1 MTPEQLRQLIIFL
14 LKEIEVVIEQ
24 GNVENDKD
32 IQRMYQGI
40 DNVFEQI
47 GLNVSDFLPIDLYH
61 EYLNGLQVATE
72 QLGAVGVAIK
82 NVSSEVNKAITA
94 PIHVDALNAIV
105 ADTMLD
111 MSAAIR
117 TSKKYAHKNLDETLK
132 EVKKEIAKGMLQGM
146 STRKVSKRVAQ
157 RFAEKKMT
165 AFVTKDGKHLPLDFY
180 AETVVRTKK
189 QTAFNHAH
197 LNRYEEKGIKHVTV
211 TGAIPTCGTCA
222 RYRGIVFSTKRGD
235 KFPYINLYTT
245 FPLHPNC
252 KCNFRPYVMKFKS
265 QSEIDKALRVAKAFD
280 KDKDPRSE
288 EEKLKYDNVQ
298 KAQAKARRL
307 NLSYEKMRRKLGQ
320 KGPQT
325 YNEFIKAKK
334 NDKKKYHEWVAMT
347 KKLTNDVKSDKINVR
362 KVGETF
368 TMNSNK
374 IQRLHDNSEKW
385 ASSLTQEELN
395 AMISYTDVAFKPI
408 NAYLNDNTFTIRDED
423 KKIIPLISQAISKY
437 KLLDPI
443 RVYRGVGE
451 SEYLDIIKNG
461 KLYTFSSF
469 KSTSIDTS
477 VTEYFS
483 GGKEK
488 GKILIVDVPIGSRG
502 AYLESISIYPEE
514 KEFLLDRNQSFRIIS
529 DDEYKL
535 HVEVIV

>member
-1 MTPEQLRQLIIFL
+1 MTTEQLRQLIKFL

-24 GNVENDKD
+24 GDVENDKD
-32 IQRMYQGI
+32 VQRMYQGI

-47 GLNVSDFLPIDLYH
+47 GINVSDILPIDLYE

-72 QLGAVGVAIK
+72 RLGAVGVAIT
-82 NVSSEVNKAITA
+82 NATSEVNKAISA
-94 PIHVDALNAIV
+94 PVHVDALNAIV

-117 TSKKYAHKNLDETLK
+117 TSKKYAHKNLDETLS
-132 EVKKEIAKGMLQGM
+132 EVKDEIAKGMLQGM
-146 STRKVSKRVAQ
+146 TTRKVSKRVAQ
-157 RFAEKKMT
+157 KFAEKKMT
-165 AFVTKDGKHLPLDFY
+165 SFVTKDGKHLPLDFY

-211 TGAIPTCGTCA
+211 TGNIPTCSTCA
-222 RYRGIVFSTKRGD
+222 KYRGIVFSTKRGD

-252 KCNFRPYVMKFKS
+252 KCNFRPFVMKFKS
-265 QSEIDKALRVAKAFD
+265 DSDIKNALKKAMQFNMND
-280 KDKDPRSE
+280 DPRSKA
-288 EEKLKYDNVQ
+288 EKDKYDKQ
-298 KAQAKARRL
+298 QRLQAKARRMS
-307 NLSYEKMRRKLGQ
+307 LSYEKMRRALDD

-325 YNEFIKAKK
+325 YREYINVRTNNKQQ
-334 NDKKKYHEWVAMT
+334 YHNWLTMMRR
-347 KKLTNDVKSDKINVR
+347 LTNDVKSDKINIR
-362 KVGETF
+362 KVREIF
-368 TMNSNK
+368 AMDENK
-374 IQRLHDNSEKW
+374 IQRLRDNGEKW
-385 ASSLTQEELN
+385 ASYLTQEELN

-408 NAYLNDNTFTIRDED
+408 NAYLNDNTFPIRDED

-469 KSTSIDTS
+469 KSTSIDAS

-488 GKILIVDVPIGSRG
+488 GKILIVDVPIGARG

-514 KEFLLDRNQSFRIIS
+514 QEFLLDRNQSFRIIS

>member
-1 MTPEQLRQLIIFL
+1 MQPEQIKQFIIFL
-14 LKEIEVVIEQ
+14 LKEIEIIINDGDVK
-24 GNVENDKD
+24 NDKD
-32 IQRMYQGI
+32 IQRMYVAI
-40 DNVFEQI
+40 DKAFEEI
-47 GLNVSDFLPIDLYH
+47 GVSLGDILPVDLYDD
-61 EYLNGLQVATE
+61 YLSGLESANELLVQAG
-72 QLGAVGVAIK
+72 LGVGSVLGDTAK
-82 NVSSEVNKAITA
+82 SMNA
-94 PIHVDALNAIV
+94 PIHVEAISSV
-105 ADTMLD
+105 VSDTMLD

-117 TSKKYAHKNLDETLK
+117 TAKKYAYKNLDNALEN
-132 EVKKEIAKGMLQGM
+132 VKDEIARGMLTGM
-146 STRKVSKRVAQ
+146 PTREISKRVA
-157 RFAEKKMT
+157 RKFAEQKLT

-189 QTAFNHAH
+189 QTAQNHAH
-197 LNRYEEKGIKHVTV
+197 LNRFKERDVKHVTV
-211 TGAIPTCGTCA
+211 TGNIPTCSTCA
-222 RYRGIVFSTKRGD
+222 KYRGIVFSTKRGD

-252 KCNFRPYVMKFKS
+252 KCNFRPFVMKFKS
-265 QSEIDKALRVAKAFD
+265 DSDIKNALKKAMQFNMND
-280 KDKDPRSE
+280 DPRSKA
-288 EEKLKYDNVQ
+288 EKDKYDKQ
-298 KAQAKARRL
+298 QRLQAKARRMS
-307 NLSYEKMRRKLGQ
+307 LSYEKMRRALDD

-325 YNEFIKAKK
+325 YREYINVRTNNKQQ
-334 NDKKKYHEWVAMT
+334 YHNWLTMMRR
-347 KKLTNDVKSDKINVR
+347 LTNDVKSDKINVR